1 MRRHSDWTTSAFD
14 LDPVAPAT
22 GPFPTRPF
30 LEVIWRHRRDGGS
43 ELVLVEGPDALMAL
57 EEADGCLRMAGEP
70 DLTDYHSP
78 LGGRVDELV
87 AAFVGD
93 LPPGTRIELD
103 SLPREAAEPLSQGL
117 DLAAVSWAREEHTV
131 AAVLELPSTFE
142 DYLHGIGKKE
152 RHEVRRKRR
161 RYVEAV
167 GELLHET
174 HEGRGAAFDEFVHL
188 HRRSNGSKGSFMTDE
203 MADLFACL
211 IDLPGW
217 RIDLLRSPATGAAT
231 ACVFGYADGG
241 GYYLYNSA
249 YDPAVSEGSPGVALL
264 GSMIERA
271 IEEGRSHFDFLKG
284 DERYKF
290 RLGAEPRPLYRL
302 VARR

>member
-1 MRRHSDWTTSAFD
+1 MRRHSDWTTPAFD
-14 LDPVAPAT
+14 LEPVAPAT
-22 GPFPTRPF
+22 GPFPTRSF
-30 LEVIWRHRRDGGS
+30 LEVIWQHRRDGES
-43 ELVLVEGPDALMAL
+43 ELTLVEGHDALVPL
-57 EEADGCLRMAGEP
+57 EQRDGCLTMAGEP

-78 LGGRVDELV
+78 LGDGVEELM
-87 AAFVGD
+87 AAFVRE
-93 LPPGTRIELD
+93 LPRGTRIELN

-131 AAVLELPSTFE
+131 AAVLDLPDTFE
-142 DYLHGIGKKE
+142 EYLHRIGKKE

-167 GELLHET
+167 GELIHET
-174 HEGRGAAFDEFVHL
+174 HQDRGDAFDEFVRL
-188 HRRSNGSKGSFMTDE
+188 HRRSNGSKGTFMTHE

-217 RIDLLRSPATGAAT
+217 RIDLLRSPETGSAT
-231 ACVFGYADGG
+231 ACVFGYADEG

-249 YDPAVSEGSPGVALL
+249 YDPDVSEGSPGVALL

-302 VARR
+302 VART